1 MAQRKIPMR
10 KDIVTGEMV
19 PKKELVRVVK
29 NKEGEVSI
37 DPSGKKSGRGAYI
50 HLNVDV
56 AKKAKVDKTFDKTFG
71 ISISDDF
78 YDELIAYVDH
88 LMPYCSPSIFMS
100 RSGNVWWEPS

>member
-37 DPSGKKSGRGAYI
+37 DPSGKKSGRGA
-50 HLNVDV
+50 
-56 AKKAKVDKTFDKTFG
+56 
-71 ISISDDF
+71 
-78 YDELIAYVDH
+78 
-88 LMPYCSPSIFMS
+88 
-100 RSGNVWWEPS
+100 